1 MKKTIIEIIKKE
13 LSEYEA
19 NLSVFKGGMEKYI
32 ETLEDSDTFYNEAS
46 TIGAITA
53 LKDILLKLDS
63 IKVVLEIHVDIDKIN
78 NLNDSTLVATLKTK
92 NSQYD
97 VIFRKKETEQFIDVS
112 EVDDYGQYIAIEG
125 KFQANMHG
133 INQIKDLISSYEN
146 IEVVYRPD
154 FDKLDDSVSF
164 ELSNVWISKV
174 ELELELSKQGID
186 TSFIEEIKTN
196 ELDCHPF
203 LIDSD
208 DYEWDSD
215 NEVFK
220 IKQKPCPTT
229 LVEKNANLIV
239 QNPKQALEFMFDNV
253 ENECSMTDP
262 NGYLDCY
269 FFYYNGVKYHIEI
282 KNNKDIKLMKPDDSG
297 WDVILNTVTKNQYS
311 IIDSHGIKKLIT
323 VPEHILK
330 EYWNEI
336 ISDIDYNSNND
347 GSGNGNIIIENN
359 RYGANADSYKIEYT
373 WQNANYDYL
382 KISDENYEIC
392 GASKLEL
399 ARIFSEKF
407 FSKSELVSSFIDYC
421 RGSGISIN
429 KEVVDEV
436 FSITSKYKLILEDKY
451 VAKIKNQYFIADDEN
466 GINSKPLEYLPEGIQ
481 MDFLNKLCDVFDDK
495 IKIYAFKNNCSLF
508 EEKRVIKLKEGE
520 DDKSEGVNY
529 IISNLVADW
538 QLKHAFKLAS
548 FVWNEIDDESI
559 SFDDIAKKVKEQ
571 FNRDLYEIFDEEI
584 PNSWY
589 LILEMIFED
598 MNIAFQ
604 TIASKTFVI

>member
-13 LSEYEA
+13 LSAYEA

-46 TIGAITA
+46 TMGAITA

-63 IKVVLEIHVDIDKIN
+63 IKVFLEMHVDINEIFNCVDN
-78 NLNDSTLVATLKTK
+78 TLVATLKTK

-133 INQIKDLISSYEN
+133 VNQIKDLISSYE
-146 IEVVYRPD
+146 IVEVVYRPD

-203 LIDSD
+203 LIDSY

-297 WDVILNTVTKNQYS
+297 WDVILNTITKNQYS

-323 VPEHILK
+323 VPEDILK

-359 RYGANADSYKIEYT
+359 RYGSNADSYKIEYT

-466 GINSKPLEYLPEGIQ
+466 GINSKPLEYLPEGIE

-495 IKIYAFKNNCSLF
+495 IKIYAFKNNCSVF

-571 FNRDLYEIFDEEI
+571 FNRDLYEILDEVI

-604 TIASKTFVI
+604 TISSKTFVI

>member
-13 LSEYEA
+13 LSAYEA

-46 TIGAITA
+46 TMGAITA
-53 LKDILLKLDS
+53 LKDILHKLD
-63 IKVVLEIHVDIDKIN
+63 
-78 NLNDSTLVATLKTK
+78 
-92 NSQYD
+92 
-97 VIFRKKETEQFIDVS
+97 
-112 EVDDYGQYIAIEG
+112 
-125 KFQANMHG
+125 
-133 INQIKDLISSYEN
+133 EN
-146 IEVVYRPD
+146 IDVVYRPD
-154 FDKLDDSVSF
+154 FDKLEDSVKF
-164 ELSNVWISKV
+164 ELSNVWIHKE
-174 ELELELSKQGID
+174 ELELYLYQQGID

-208 DYEWDSD
+208 DYKWDSD

-323 VPEHILK
+323 VPEDILK

-359 RYGANADSYKIEYT
+359 RYGSNADSYKIEYT

-466 GINSKPLEYLPEGIQ
+466 GINSKPLEYLPEGIE

-571 FNRDLYEIFDEEI
+571 FNRDLYEILDEVI

-604 TIASKTFVI
+604 TISSKTFVI